1 MRKLTPLV
9 AASSF
14 ATLLATIPQTGFALG
29 LGKLSVDSDLGEPLQ
44 LVIELDSVSAA
55 EAETLDVSLGSRADF
70 TRANIEYPA
79 LGDQLDFEL
88 VDVGGG
94 RYLVEIT
101 TKDPIQEAYI
111 HFLVNATWSGGTAV
125 REYTALLDPPL
136 YSGNTTTTVNLAN
149 DTSSTTN
156 ETSTSSEQSQSTAS
170 SSQSTR
176 GVGAGD
182 SITVSR
188 GDTLSQIVSGIS
200 KPADVNY
207 YQALE
212 AVYRKNPSA
221 FIDSNMNLLRS
232 GATLE
237 VPSFEE
243 MSAVTRSESIASFT
257 EQLDRFNEYKGLVA
271 QQQEEDSSESLD
283 ELIDDSETAAEE
295 AQEEE
300 EVAALLSEEDS
311 IEDLLEEA
319 ELEAADLQVE
329 LDSAT
334 ELTEPSLTVGQDDG
348 TDALAET
355 DDNAAQIEALKAQLQ
370 QLEETSLADSE
381 ESASV
386 IEGAEE
392 LESGTERLSTL
403 IEVEDT
409 NLANLQNNLN
419 GDGSGQD
426 LADPESGEASDTLS
440 EDLQQNLESLQT
452 EVASLD
458 DNAID
463 ASEEAADDILASLDQ
478 GVDTVTEGAADILG
492 IDSNDTEAEASVEE
506 QVAIEAEEN
515 VDPVEDEDEE
525 VAAVAA
531 VPESDTSGAE
541 DSGTE
546 TAEANVDDSGNI
558 IESTVRQV
566 SNNSLIDSAKGILS
580 SLPEHAA
587 KIGVG
592 LLALL
597 GGLFFWQRRRTQRE
611 YDASMLDIETEEVS
625 LNSEA
630 SVQRM
635 SDASGIDLASAN
647 DSALELTIGGGM
659 SYLSEQGIT
668 GVNEEENEVIKAGAV
683 DPLAEA
689 DVYLAY
695 DRDEQ
700 AIQVLK
706 EAFDESPERGELA
719 EKLLEIYHKQ
729 DDRRAYDEL
738 AADLQSKLDATE
750 NLNWERVVSMGRE
763 VSPDNAMYSGDGAP
777 QSSAASPSGDSELN
791 LDDDD
796 DDLLSGAAAP
806 LAGAAAAASAV
817 GAGLAAKAGGLDA
830 NSGSLDMMSL
840 GSDTPETAVD
850 ELEMSDLDID
860 LSPES
865 PDAVSPLDA
874 PTLSQIIND
883 NLEGKIESDDASGEA
898 SLSSSTLDLS
908 LGNEEDSTLKR
919 IEEASKIA
927 STDDSDKEDPETGGL
942 SGFSGL
948 DQQSVLGA
956 ISDSQMSQLEPYHE
970 SETALEL
977 AKAYMELG
985 EQEIAKGFI
994 EEVLNEG
1001 SEKQKGKART
1011 LIKELTG

>member
-55 EAETLDVSLGSRADF
+55 EAETLDVTLGSRADF
-70 TRANIEYPA
+70 TRANIEYPV
-79 LGDQLDFEL
+79 LGEQLEFEL
-88 VDVGGG
+88 VKGDNG
-94 RYLVEIT
+94 RYQVLIT
-101 TKDPIQEAYI
+101 TADPIQEAYI

-136 YSGNTTTTVNLAN
+136 YSGNNTTTVNLAG
-149 DTSSTTN
+149 DSS
-156 ETSTSSEQSQSTAS
+156 TSTSSDQSQQPATGSSTS
-170 SSQSTR
+170 SSSETSQGAS
-176 GVGAGD
+176 AGD
-182 SITVSR
+182 RITVSR
-188 GDTLSQIVSGIS
+188 GDTLSQIVSGMS
-200 KPADVNY
+200 KPGDVNY

-237 VPSFEE
+237 VPSFDE
-243 MSAVTRSESIASFT
+243 MRAISRSESIASFS
-257 EQLDRFNEYKGLVA
+257 EQLERFNEYKGVVA

-283 ELIDDSETAAEE
+283 ELIDESETVAEE
-295 AQEEE
+295 AEEVE
-300 EVAALLSEEDS
+300 EVAALLEEDS
-311 IEDLLEEA
+311 IEDLLQEA
-319 ELEAADLQVE
+319 ELEAADLQA
-329 LDSAT
+329 DIDDAT
-334 ELTEPSLTVGQDDG
+334 ELTEPTLTVGQDSG

-355 DDNAAQIEALKAQLQ
+355 EDNAAQIEALKAQLQ
-370 QLEETSLADSE
+370 QLEESSLADTE
-381 ESASV
+381 EGAAV

-392 LESGTERLSTL
+392 LESGSERLSTL

-409 NLANLQNNLN
+409 NLANLQNNLD
-419 GDGSGQD
+419 GDASEQD
-426 LADPESGEASDTLS
+426 LADPESGE
-440 EDLQQNLESLQT
+440 DLQENLET
-452 EVASLD
+452 EIASLD
-458 DNAID
+458 ENAID
-463 ASEEAADDILASLDQ
+463 SSEEAADDILASLNQ
-478 GVDTVTEGAADILG
+478 GVDNLTDSASDILG
-492 IDSNDTEAEASVEE
+492 IDDNSTEAEASVEE

-515 VDPVEDEDEE
+515 IDPVEDDEEE

-531 VPESDTSGAE
+531 VPESDTSGTE
-541 DSGTE
+541 GGGTD
-546 TAEANVDDSGNI
+546 TTEANVDDSGNV

-566 SNNSLIDSAKGILS
+566 SNNSLIDSVKGIFS
-580 SLPEHAA
+580 SLPDHAL
-587 KIGVG
+587 KIGAG

-597 GGLFFWQRRRTQRE
+597 AGLFFWQRQRTQRE

-706 EAFDESPERGELA
+706 EAFEETPERGELA

-729 DDRRAYDEL
+729 DDRRAFDAL
-738 AADLQSKLDATE
+738 ASDLQSKQSSTE

-777 QSSAASPSGDSELN
+777 QATASVSGDSELN

-796 DDLLSGAAAP
+796 DLLSGASAP
-806 LAGAAAAASAV
+806 LAGAAAAAAAV
-817 GAGLAAKAGGLDA
+817 GAGLSAKAGSLDVD
-830 NSGSLDMMSL
+830 SGSLDMMSL
-840 GSDTPETAVD
+840 GSDTKQTAVD

-860 LSPES
+860 LEAPQT
-865 PDAVSPLDA
+865 PDAVSPIDA
-874 PTLSQIIND
+874 PTLSQII
-883 NLEGKIESDDASGEA
+883 DDKLPGGDAA
-898 SLSSSTLDLS
+898 DDVSLSSSTLDLS
-908 LGNEEDSTLKR
+908 LGNDEDSTLKR
-919 IEEASKIA
+919 IEEASKIS
-927 STDDSDKEDPETGGL
+927 STDDLGKED
-942 SGFSGL
+942 SQSQQISGL
-948 DQQSVLGA
+948 EQQSILTG

-1011 LIKELTG
+1011 LIKELTS